1 MIALLGR
8 RDSPTDAVEDYCT
21 HLSRA
26 LKARGWALHLVR
38 VPWAER
44 GWWSALAWLWRESG
58 PWRDQWTLLQY
69 TALSWSR
76 HGFPLGVLA
85 LLCTLKLRHARL
97 AVIFHDPGTYS
108 GTRLIDRVRRAC
120 QRWVMRT
127 AYRWAERSIVNVP
140 VGSVSW
146 LPPNPAKAAF
156 IPVGT
161 NIPTPPLAQHNG
173 HRPLDRPKVIAV
185 FGITGGGTVGDEI
198 EDIAFAAKQA
208 ARRLQPLRLV
218 TLGRGSK
225 EAESR
230 LRQALSGV
238 KIEFAALG
246 VLPPEEVSRALMDSD
261 ALLFARREL
270 STQRASAI
278 AGVACGL
285 PLVAYSGPHT
295 AHPITEAGVIQVP
308 QGDRQELGKALVRV
322 LTDEPLWQ
330 DLHQRS
336 LRAQQEHFSWDV
348 IADQLVRVLSDG

>member
-8 RDSPTDAVEDYCT
+8 QDLPTDAVEEYCT

-26 LKARGWALHLVR
+26 LKSRSGALRLVR
-38 VPWAER
+38 VPWAEQ
-44 GWWSALAWLWRESG
+44 GWWSALAWLWRESRH
-58 PWRDQWTLLQY
+58 WAEQWALVQY

-97 AVIFHDPGTYS
+97 AVIFHDPGAYS
-108 GTRLIDRVRRAC
+108 GTRFIDRARRSC
-120 QRWVMRT
+120 QRCVMRT

-140 VGSVSW
+140 VGSISW

-156 IPVGT
+156 IPVGA
-161 NIPTPPLAQHNG
+161 NIPALLPAQHNG

-208 ARRLQPLRLV
+208 SRRLQPLRLV
-218 TLGRGSK
+218 TLGRGSE

-246 VLPPEEVSRALMDSD
+246 VLPPEEVSRILADSD
-261 ALLFARREL
+261 ALLFVRGQI
-270 STQRASAI
+270 STQRGSAI
-278 AGVACGL
+278 AGVACAAARILRIRLPRRESFRCPWETVRSWAKLLCESSRTNPSGRTSISAACAPSNNTSRGL
-285 PLVAYSGPHT
+285 
-295 AHPITEAGVIQVP
+295 
-308 QGDRQELGKALVRV
+308 
-322 LTDEPLWQ
+322 
-330 DLHQRS
+330 
-336 LRAQQEHFSWDV
+336 
-348 IADQLVRVLSDG
+348 LSPSSTSRF